1 MKIITG
7 GSGFIGSAICWRL
20 NTLGFVDIIIVDSD
34 IEGTKQRNLEKLKYL
49 EFIDKQTF
57 ITKLSNGIFSGKVD
71 TLYHMGACTSTTE
84 NDMDYLTKNNYEY
97 SKTLGEWCLR
107 NNIRY
112 IYASSA
118 ATYGAGELGFDDDEK
133 LIPKL
138 KPLNKYGLSKQMFDM
153 WVLENNLQ
161 SKFAGLKYFNVFGP
175 NENHKDDMR
184 SMVNKAYSQINN
196 TGKLKLFKSES
207 KEYQDGEQKRDF
219 IYVKDA
225 VEMTIFFDVT
235 NPVGKSKTGIYNIG
249 SGRASSWNELAY
261 AIFKAMNKEPK
272 IEYVDMP
279 DNLKEQYQYYSKAN
293 LSKLLEAGYKNNITS
308 LEESVRDYVVNYLA
322 EDEYL
327 AP

>member
-20 NTLGFVDIIIVDSD
+20 NTLGFEDIVIVDSD
-34 IEGTKQRNLEKLKYL
+34 IEGTKQRNLENLKYL

-57 ITKLSNGIFSGKVD
+57 LGKLSNGVFSGKVD

-84 NDMDYLTKNNYEY
+84 DDMDYLTKNNYEY
-97 SKTLGEWCLR
+97 SRTLGKWCLK
-107 NNIRY
+107 NNIRF

-133 LIPKL
+133 IIPDL

-175 NENHKDDMR
+175 NENHKGDMR
-184 SMVNKAYSQINN
+184 SMVNKAYSQIKN
-196 TGKLKLFKSES
+196 TGKLKLFKSDT
-207 KEYQDGEQKRDF
+207 KEYENGEQKRDF
-219 IYVKDA
+219 IFVKDA

-235 NPVGKSKTGIYNIG
+235 NVTGKSKSGIFNIG
-249 SGRASSWNELAY
+249 SGRASSWNELAN
-261 AIFKAMNKEPK
+261 AIFKAMTKEPD

-279 DNLKEQYQYYSKAN
+279 DNLKKQYQYYSKAN
-293 LSKLLEAGYKNNITS
+293 LSKLLESGYKNDITS
-308 LEESVRDYVVNYLA
+308 LEDSVRDYIVNYLA
-322 EDEYL
+322 EDKYL
-327 AP
+327 TP